1 MPCKA
6 ELHALE
12 VGGEAGRGEP
22 GVGGGAGERVVR
34 QPSGTATILF
44 WFLLANGILHR
55 SETSYKIQTPT
66 VHKAQENVRKKGK
79 NEKQLRVC

>member
-6 ELHALE
+6 KLQALE
-12 VGGEAGRGEP
+12 VGGE
-22 GVGGGAGERVVR
+22 GERGGREGVVR
-34 QPSGTATILF
+34 QPSGTETILF

-66 VHKAQENVRKKGK
+66 VHKAQENVRKKR
-79 NEKQLRVC
+79 EKLKAA